1 MTSKIFTGLVALSF
15 VILLLILLLRKL
27 RQPYFIAYMLAGV
40 LLGPEVLGIIGKGET
55 IAQLGELGIILLMF
69 FIGAEINLPSL
80 AKNFEK
86 PLLAA
91 LIQVLLSVGLMWGI
105 GYCLNWSYTTIVL
118 TAFIISLSSSAI
130 IFQYLSRNGE
140 INSSLG
146 LITCGVLLIQ
156 DIFIVPMMLTVNFMA
171 HGSVEPAELAK
182 VTIGAALIVT
192 FLRAAFTKKL
202 FKIPFKKDLLTDHD
216 LQVFIG
222 FALCFGMAWVT
233 HWFGLSAAFGAFT
246 AGIVIGQDKATRWLD
261 RSLVPFRVFFMAF
274 FFISI
279 GLQIQ
284 LDFIRG
290 NIGTILFVALSVLVI
305 NSFINAVVFRATGHS
320 WRDSVYAGALL
331 SQIGE
336 FSFVLMTMAF
346 DLKLVGSYTYQITLA
361 VIAVTMIFTTIWI
374 AIIQKFIYKL
384 PVRIPLKLLKES
396 GGEKLLQR

>member
-1 MTSKIFTGLVALSF
+1 MNSEIFTGIVILSF

-27 RQPYFIAYMLAGV
+27 KQPYFIAYMLSGV

-55 IAQLGELGIILLMF
+55 IEQLGELGIILLMF

-80 AKNFEK
+80 TKNFEK

-91 LIQVLLSVGLMWGI
+91 LTQLLLSLGLIWGI
-105 GYCLNWSYTTIVL
+105 GYYLNWSYTTIML
-118 TAFIISLSSSAI
+118 TGFIISLSSSAI

-156 DIFIVPMMLTVNFMA
+156 DILIVPMMLTLNFMA
-171 HGSVEPAELAK
+171 RGSVEPSDLVK
-182 VTIGAALIVT
+182 VTLGAMLTVA
-192 FLRAAFTKKL
+192 FLRAAFIKKL
-202 FKIPFKKDLLTDHD
+202 FKIPFKKDILADHD

-261 RSLVPFRVFFMAF
+261 RSLVPFRVFFLAF

-279 GLQIQ
+279 GLQIK
-284 LDFIRG
+284 LGFIKE
-290 NIGTILFVALSVLVI
+290 NIFTILFVTLSVLLI
-305 NSFINAVVFRATGHS
+305 NSFINATVFRAMGHT

-346 DLKLVGSYTYQITLA
+346 DLKLVGAYTYQVTLA
-361 VIAVTMIFTTIWI
+361 VIAITMVMTNIWI
-374 AIIQKFIYKL
+374 AIIQKFTDNMRDSAIN
-384 PVRIPLKLLKES
+384 
-396 GGEKLLQR
+396 

>member
-1 MTSKIFTGLVALSF
+1 MNSEIFTGIVILSF

-27 RQPYFIAYMLAGV
+27 KQPYFIAYMLSGV

-55 IAQLGELGIILLMF
+55 VNQLGELGIILLMF

-91 LIQVLLSVGLMWGI
+91 FTQLLMSFGLMWGI
-105 GYCLNWSYTTIVL
+105 GYHLNWSYTTIVL
-118 TAFIISLSSSAI
+118 TGFIISLSSSAI

-156 DIFIVPMMLTVNFMA
+156 DILIVPMMLTLNFMA
-171 HGSVEPAELAK
+171 HGSVESSELVK
-182 VTIGAALIVT
+182 VTLGAVLIVV
-192 FLRAAFTKKL
+192 FLRAAFIKKL
-202 FKIPFKKDLLTDHD
+202 FKIPFKKDILADHD

-261 RSLVPFRVFFMAF
+261 RSLVPFRVFFLAF

-279 GLQIQ
+279 GLQIK
-284 LDFIRG
+284 LGFIKE
-290 NIGTILFVALSVLVI
+290 NIFTILFVTLSVLLI
-305 NSFINAVVFRATGHS
+305 NSFINATVFKAMGHT

-346 DLKLVGSYTYQITLA
+346 DLKLVGAYTYQVTLA
-361 VIAVTMIFTTIWI
+361 VIAITMVMTNIWI
-374 AIIQKFIYKL
+374 AIIQKFTDNMRDSAIN
-384 PVRIPLKLLKES
+384 
-396 GGEKLLQR
+396 

>member
-1 MTSKIFTGLVALSF
+1 MTSKIFTGIVVLSF

-27 RQPYFIAYMLAGV
+27 RQPYFIAYMLSGV

-55 IAQLGELGIILLMF
+55 MEQLGELGIILLMF

-91 LIQVLLSVGLMWGI
+91 FTQLLMSVGLMWGI
-105 GYCLNWSYTTIVL
+105 GYYLHWSYTIIML
-118 TAFIISLSSSAI
+118 TGFIISLSSSAI

-156 DIFIVPMMLTVNFMA
+156 DILIVPMMLMLNFMA
-171 HGSVEPAELAK
+171 GGSVGSSELVK
-182 VTIGAALIVT
+182 VTLGAALIVA
-192 FLRAAFTKKL
+192 FLRAAFMKKL
-202 FKIPFKKDLLTDHD
+202 FKIPFKKDILADHD

-222 FALCFGMAWVT
+222 FALCFGMSWVT
-233 HWFGLSAAFGAFT
+233 HWFGLSAAFGAFI
-246 AGIVIGQDKATRWLD
+246 AGIVIGQDKATRWLN
-261 RSLVPFRVFFMAF
+261 RSLVPFRVFFLAF

-279 GLQIQ
+279 GLQ
-284 LDFIRG
+284 LKLGFIKE
-290 NIGTILFVALSVLVI
+290 NISTILLVTLSVLVI
-305 NSFINAVVFRATGHS
+305 NSFINAAVFRAMGNT
-320 WRDSVYAGALL
+320 WRDSIYAGALL

-346 DLKLVGSYTYQITLA
+346 DLKLVGSYTYQVILA
-361 VIAVTMIFTTIWI
+361 VIAITMVMTNLWI
-374 AIIQKFIYKL
+374 AIIQQFIDNMHRQCQKS
-384 PVRIPLKLLKES
+384 I
-396 GGEKLLQR
+396 

>member
-1 MTSKIFTGLVALSF
+1 MTSKIFTGIVILSF

-27 RQPYFIAYMLAGV
+27 KQPYFIAYMLSGV
-40 LLGPEVLGIIGKGET
+40 LLGPEVLGIIGTGEA
-55 IAQLGELGIILLMF
+55 IEQLGELGIILLMF

-80 AKNFEK
+80 AKNFMK

-91 LIQVLLSVGLMWGI
+91 LTQLLLSLGLMWGI
-105 GYCLNWSYTTIVL
+105 GYYLNWSYTTIML
-118 TAFIISLSSSAI
+118 TGSIISLSSSAI

-156 DIFIVPMMLTVNFMA
+156 DILIVPMMLTLNFMA
-171 HGSVEPAELAK
+171 RGSVEPSELIK
-182 VTIGAALIVT
+182 VSLGALVIVV
-192 FLRAAFTKKL
+192 FLRAAFMKNL
-202 FKIPFKKDLLTDHD
+202 FRIPFTKDILADHD

-222 FALCFGMAWVT
+222 FALCFGMAWIT

-261 RSLVPFRVFFMAF
+261 RSLVPFRVFFLAF

-284 LDFIRG
+284 LAFIIE
-290 NIGTILFVALSVLVI
+290 NINTILFMALSVLVI
-305 NSFINAVVFRATGHS
+305 NSLINAIVFRATGHS

-346 DLKLVGSYTYQITLA
+346 DLKLVGSYIYQVTLA
-361 VIAVTMIFTTIWI
+361 IIALTMIFATIWI
-374 AIIQKFIYKL
+374 AIIQNVEIRVLIK
-384 PVRIPLKLLKES
+384 RE
-396 GGEKLLQR
+396 

>member
-1 MTSKIFTGLVALSF
+1 MK
-15 VILLLILLLRKL
+15 
-27 RQPYFIAYMLAGV
+27 QPYFIAYMLSGV
-40 LLGPEVLGIIGKGET
+40 LLGPEVLGIIGTGEA
-55 IAQLGELGIILLMF
+55 IEQLGELGIILLMF

-80 AKNFEK
+80 AKNFMK

-91 LIQVLLSVGLMWGI
+91 LTQLLLSLGLMWGI
-105 GYCLNWSYTTIVL
+105 GYYLNWSYTTIML
-118 TAFIISLSSSAI
+118 TGSIISLSSSAI

-156 DIFIVPMMLTVNFMA
+156 DILIVPMMLTLNFMA
-171 HGSVEPAELAK
+171 RGSVEPSELIK
-182 VTIGAALIVT
+182 VSLGALVIVV
-192 FLRAAFTKKL
+192 FLRAAFMKNL
-202 FKIPFKKDLLTDHD
+202 FRIPFTKDILADHD

-222 FALCFGMAWVT
+222 FALCFGMAWIT

-261 RSLVPFRVFFMAF
+261 RSLVPFRVFFLAF

-284 LDFIRG
+284 LAFIIE
-290 NIGTILFVALSVLVI
+290 NINTILFMALSVLVI
-305 NSFINAVVFRATGHS
+305 NSLINAIVFRATGHS

-346 DLKLVGSYTYQITLA
+346 DLKLVGSYIYQVTLA
-361 VIAVTMIFTTIWI
+361 IIALTMIFATIWI
-374 AIIQKFIYKL
+374 AIIQNVEIRVLIK
-384 PVRIPLKLLKES
+384 RE
-396 GGEKLLQR
+396 